1 MNILGRYKL
10 PDTSWLTS
18 EYRGPANTFIY
29 YLLLSY
35 LFVYHKLPR
44 LTCIL
49 SLLPI
54 FFFLDLKMNML
65 GMYKLTDTSSL
76 TSKYRDPANT
86 FKYYLL
92 LSYLSVYHYILL
104 RLIVHTILKLH
115 LDVVQAGLDH
125 HTLLGK
131 GARVPPVPCATGPG
145 ARFSKVPISFRK
157 VPISRQK
164 VSNITI
170 TELFYSRILNINKG
184 FLHTRRSSC
193 IHFSALRH
201 RRAKNG
207 FTGPK
212 SFRGFRET
220 GP

>member
-1 MNILGRYKL
+1 MLGMYKL
-10 PDTSWLTS
+10 TDTSWLTS

-54 FFFLDLKMNML
+54 FFLDLKVNML

-104 RLIVHTILKLH
+104 RLIVHTILKLL

-125 HTLLGK
+125 HTLFGK

-145 ARFSKVPISFRK
+145 ARFSKVPISFRT
-157 VPISRQK
+157 QK
-164 VSNITI
+164 VARKFRTLRLQSCFIHV
-170 TELFYSRILNINKG
+170 
-184 FLHTRRSSC
+184 FLT
-193 IHFSALRH
+193 
-201 RRAKNG
+201 
-207 FTGPK
+207 
-212 SFRGFRET
+212 
-220 GP
+220 